1 MTTLYAV
8 VNSDPGYCRENPDTP
23 NCAGVYTDPVTARTI
38 ATIVR
43 GKVVEI
49 ELDFIHPGYFDIAKA
64 FGYKL

>member
-8 VNSDPGYCRENPDTP
+8 VNSDPGYCREDPDTP
-23 NCAGVYTDPVTARTI
+23 NCAGVFTDPKIAVTVAK
-38 ATIVR
+38 IVR

-49 ELDFIHPGYFDIAKA
+49 ELDYIKPGFFDDAKA